1 MATKKLTAKEKEQI
15 AEASKRI
22 EQEAESRENRAAIRK
37 LLARYEPT
45 AYRFLDQAL
54 KTGSLPHACLFLGPK
69 GSLKKDM
76 AFLTAGS
83 LFAESE
89 TGLAEEENLSA
100 DKQMIFTRMAA
111 GDYSSLILI
120 DGYRKSAI
128 SKDEADEIQSRFSV
142 TAAEGGVKVYIIDH
156 MENSSD
162 SAQNSLLK
170 FLEEPARDVYA
181 ILTADHAEGI
191 LPTIRSRC
199 VIVPF
204 RPLPIDVYRKAAE
217 QAGLDPEDAFFL
229 SGISSDFR
237 NMGDQAASYAYQ
249 TAKQMLKQYL
259 NVQGDR
265 RLIVVDYEAR
275 YRVHSSKTD
284 ESVKTADARDANLDV
299 LQLFFSMVMQFCK
312 SVLVHDADGPAW
324 YHNAVSAAMKDSPRI
339 YERKLR
345 IAMEERDRVNRN
357 NDLSLLFAQA
367 MYRMEVESYE

>member
-22 EQEAESRENRAAIRK
+22 EQETESRQNRVQIRK
-37 LLARYEPT
+37 LLAQYEPT

-76 AFLTAGS
+76 AFLVAGS
-83 LFAESE
+83 LFAKTE

-100 DKQMIFTRMAA
+100 EKQMIFTRMAA

-204 RPLPIDVYRKAAE
+204 RPLPADVYRKAAE

-259 NVQGDR
+259 NVQGDQ
-265 RLIVVDYEAR
+265 RLLVVDYEAR
-275 YRVHSSKTD
+275 YRVRSSKTD

-339 YERKLR
+339 YERRLR

-367 MYRMEVESYE
+367 MYRMEVES

>member
-22 EQEAESRENRAAIRK
+22 EQEAESRQNRVQIRK
-37 LLARYEPT
+37 LLAQYEPT

-76 AFLTAGS
+76 AFLVAGS
-83 LFAESE
+83 LFAKTE

-100 DKQMIFTRMAA
+100 EKQMIFTRMAA

-204 RPLPIDVYRKAAE
+204 RPLPADVYRKAAE

-259 NVQGDR
+259 NVQGDQ
-265 RLIVVDYEAR
+265 RLLVVDYEAR
-275 YRVHSSKTD
+275 YRVRSSKTD
-284 ESVKTADARDANLDV
+284 ESVKTADARDANLDM

-324 YHNAVSAAMKDSPRI
+324 YHNAVSAAMNDSPRI
-339 YERKLR
+339 YERRLR

-367 MYRMEVESYE
+367 MYRMEVES

>member
-22 EQEAESRENRAAIRK
+22 EQETESRQNRVQIRK
-37 LLARYEPT
+37 LLAQYEPT

-76 AFLTAGS
+76 AFLVAGS
-83 LFAESE
+83 LFAKTE

-100 DKQMIFTRMAA
+100 EKQMIFTRMAA

-204 RPLPIDVYRKAAE
+204 RPLPADVYRKAAE

-259 NVQGDR
+259 NVQGDQ
-265 RLIVVDYEAR
+265 RLLVVDYEAR
-275 YRVHSSKTD
+275 YRVRSSKTD
-284 ESVKTADARDANLDV
+284 ESVKTADARDANLDM

-324 YHNAVSAAMKDSPRI
+324 YHNAVSAAMNDSPRI
-339 YERKLR
+339 YERRLR

-367 MYRMEVESYE
+367 MYRMEVES

>member
-22 EQEAESRENRAAIRK
+22 EQEAEFRQNRIQIRK
-37 LLARYEPT
+37 LLVQYEPT

-76 AFLTAGS
+76 AFLVAGS
-83 LFAESE
+83 LFAKTE
-89 TGLAEEENLSA
+89 TGLAEEENHSA
-100 DKQMIFTRMAA
+100 EKQMIFTRMAA

-204 RPLPIDVYRKAAE
+204 RPLPADVYRKAAE

-259 NVQGDR
+259 NVQGDQ
-265 RLIVVDYEAR
+265 RLLVVDYEAR
-275 YRVHSSKTD
+275 YRVRSSKTD

-324 YHNAVSAAMKDSPRI
+324 YHNAVSAAMNDSPRI
-339 YERKLR
+339 YERRLR

-367 MYRMEVESYE
+367 MYRMEVES

>member
-22 EQEAESRENRAAIRK
+22 EQEAESRQNRVQIRK
-37 LLARYEPT
+37 LLAQYEPT

-76 AFLTAGS
+76 AFLVAGS
-83 LFAESE
+83 LFAKSE

-100 DKQMIFTRMAA
+100 EKQMIFTRMAA

-204 RPLPIDVYRKAAE
+204 RPLPADVYRKAAE

-265 RLIVVDYEAR
+265 RLLVVDYEAR
-275 YRVHSSKTD
+275 YRVRSSKTD

-299 LQLFFSMVMQFCK
+299 LPLFFSMVMQFCK

-324 YHNAVSAAMKDSPRI
+324 YHNAVSAAMNDSPRI
-339 YERKLR
+339 YERRLR

-367 MYRMEVESYE
+367 MYRMEVES

>member
-22 EQEAESRENRAAIRK
+22 EQEAESRQNRVQIRK
-37 LLARYEPT
+37 LLAQYEPT

-76 AFLTAGS
+76 AFLVAGS
-83 LFAESE
+83 LFAKSE

-100 DKQMIFTRMAA
+100 EKQMIFTRMAA

-204 RPLPIDVYRKAAE
+204 RPLPADVYRKAAE

-265 RLIVVDYEAR
+265 RLLVVDYEAR
-275 YRVHSSKTD
+275 YRVRSSKTD

-324 YHNAVSAAMKDSPRI
+324 YHNAVSAAMNDSPRI
-339 YERKLR
+339 YERRLR

-367 MYRMEVESYE
+367 MYRMEVES

>member
-22 EQEAESRENRAAIRK
+22 EQEAESRQNRVQIRK
-37 LLARYEPT
+37 LLAQYEPT

-76 AFLTAGS
+76 AFLVAGS
-83 LFAESE
+83 LFAKTE

-100 DKQMIFTRMAA
+100 EKQMIFTRMAA

-204 RPLPIDVYRKAAE
+204 RPLPADVYRKAAE

-265 RLIVVDYEAR
+265 RLLVVDYEAR
-275 YRVHSSKTD
+275 YRVRSSKTD

-324 YHNAVSAAMKDSPRI
+324 YHNAVSAAMNDSPRI
-339 YERKLR
+339 YERRLR

-367 MYRMEVESYE
+367 MYRMEVES

>member
-22 EQEAESRENRAAIRK
+22 EQETESRQNRVQIRK
-37 LLARYEPT
+37 LLAQYEPT

-76 AFLTAGS
+76 AFLVAGS
-83 LFAESE
+83 LFAKTE

-100 DKQMIFTRMAA
+100 EKQMIFTRMAA

-204 RPLPIDVYRKAAE
+204 RPLPADVYRKAAE

-259 NVQGDR
+259 NVQGDQ
-265 RLIVVDYEAR
+265 RLLVVDYEAR
-275 YRVHSSKTD
+275 YRVRSSKTD
-284 ESVKTADARDANLDV
+284 ESVKTADARDANLDM

-324 YHNAVSAAMKDSPRI
+324 YHNAVSAAMNDSPRI
-339 YERKLR
+339 YERRLR
-345 IAMEERDRVNRN
+345 LAMEERDRVNRN

-367 MYRMEVESYE
+367 MYRMEVES

>member
-22 EQEAESRENRAAIRK
+22 EQETESRQNRVQIRK
-37 LLARYEPT
+37 LLAQYEPT

-76 AFLTAGS
+76 AFLVAGS
-83 LFAESE
+83 LFAKSE

-100 DKQMIFTRMAA
+100 EKQMIFTRMAA

-204 RPLPIDVYRKAAE
+204 RPLPADVYRKAAE

-265 RLIVVDYEAR
+265 RLLVVDYEAR
-275 YRVHSSKTD
+275 YRVRSSKTD

-324 YHNAVSAAMKDSPRI
+324 YHNAVSAAMNDSPRI
-339 YERKLR
+339 YERRLR

-367 MYRMEVESYE
+367 MYRMEVES

>member
-22 EQEAESRENRAAIRK
+22 EQEAESRQNRVQIRK
-37 LLARYEPT
+37 LLAQYEPT

-76 AFLTAGS
+76 AFLVAGS
-83 LFAESE
+83 LFAKTE

-100 DKQMIFTRMAA
+100 EKQMIFTRMAA

-204 RPLPIDVYRKAAE
+204 RPLPADVYRKAAE

-259 NVQGDR
+259 NVQGDQ
-265 RLIVVDYEAR
+265 RLLVVDYEAR
-275 YRVHSSKTD
+275 YRVRSSKTD

-324 YHNAVSAAMKDSPRI
+324 YHNAVSAAMNDSPRI
-339 YERKLR
+339 YERRLR

-367 MYRMEVESYE
+367 MYRMEVES

>member
-22 EQEAESRENRAAIRK
+22 EQEAESRQNRVQIRK
-37 LLARYEPT
+37 LLAQYEPT

-76 AFLTAGS
+76 AFLVAGS
-83 LFAESE
+83 LFAKSE

-100 DKQMIFTRMAA
+100 EKQMIFTRMAA

-204 RPLPIDVYRKAAE
+204 RPLPADVYRKAAE

-259 NVQGDR
+259 NVQGDQ
-265 RLIVVDYEAR
+265 RLLVVDYEAR
-275 YRVHSSKTD
+275 YRVRSSKTD

-324 YHNAVSAAMKDSPRI
+324 YHNAVSAAMNDSPRI
-339 YERKLR
+339 YERRLR

-367 MYRMEVESYE
+367 MYRMEVES

>member
-22 EQEAESRENRAAIRK
+22 EQEAESRQNRVQIRK
-37 LLARYEPT
+37 LLAQYEPT

-76 AFLTAGS
+76 AFLVAGS
-83 LFAESE
+83 LFAKSE

-100 DKQMIFTRMAA
+100 EKQMIFTRMAA

-204 RPLPIDVYRKAAE
+204 RPLPADVYRKAAE

-259 NVQGDR
+259 NVQGDQ
-265 RLIVVDYEAR
+265 RLLVVDYEAR
-275 YRVHSSKTD
+275 YRVRSSKTD

-299 LQLFFSMVMQFCK
+299 LQLFFSMVMQFSK

-324 YHNAVSAAMKDSPRI
+324 YHNAVSAAMNDSPRI

-367 MYRMEVESYE
+367 MYRMEVES

>member
-22 EQEAESRENRAAIRK
+22 EQEAESRQNRVQIRK
-37 LLARYEPT
+37 LLAQYEPT

-76 AFLTAGS
+76 AFLVAGS
-83 LFAESE
+83 LFAKSE

-100 DKQMIFTRMAA
+100 EKQMIFTRMAA

-204 RPLPIDVYRKAAE
+204 RPLPADVYRKAAE

-259 NVQGDR
+259 NVQGDQ
-265 RLIVVDYEAR
+265 RLLVVDYEAR
-275 YRVHSSKTD
+275 YRVRSSKTD
-284 ESVKTADARDANLDV
+284 ESVKTADARDANLDM

-324 YHNAVSAAMKDSPRI
+324 YHNAVSAAMNDSPRI
-339 YERKLR
+339 YERRLR

-367 MYRMEVESYE
+367 MYRMEVES

>member
-22 EQEAESRENRAAIRK
+22 EQETESRQNRVQIRK
-37 LLARYEPT
+37 LLAQYEPT

-76 AFLTAGS
+76 AFLVAGS
-83 LFAESE
+83 LFAKSE

-100 DKQMIFTRMAA
+100 EKQMIFTRMAA

-204 RPLPIDVYRKAAE
+204 RPLPADVYRKAAE

-259 NVQGDR
+259 NVQGDQ
-265 RLIVVDYEAR
+265 RLLVVDYEAR
-275 YRVHSSKTD
+275 YRVRSSKTD
-284 ESVKTADARDANLDV
+284 ESVKTADARDANLDM

-324 YHNAVSAAMKDSPRI
+324 YHNAVSAAMNDSPRI
-339 YERKLR
+339 YERRLR

-367 MYRMEVESYE
+367 MYRMEVES

>member
-22 EQEAESRENRAAIRK
+22 EQETESRQNRVQIRK
-37 LLARYEPT
+37 LLAQYEPT

-76 AFLTAGS
+76 AFLVAGS
-83 LFAESE
+83 LFAKSE

-100 DKQMIFTRMAA
+100 EKQMIFTRMAA

-204 RPLPIDVYRKAAE
+204 RPLPADVYRKAAE

-259 NVQGDR
+259 NVQGDQ
-265 RLIVVDYEAR
+265 RLLVVDYEAR
-275 YRVHSSKTD
+275 YRVRSSKTD

-324 YHNAVSAAMKDSPRI
+324 YHNAVSAAMNDSPRI
-339 YERKLR
+339 YERRLR

-367 MYRMEVESYE
+367 MYRMEVES

>member
-22 EQEAESRENRAAIRK
+22 EQEAESRQNRVQIRK
-37 LLARYEPT
+37 LLAQYEPT

-76 AFLTAGS
+76 AFLVAGS
-83 LFAESE
+83 LFAKTE

-100 DKQMIFTRMAA
+100 EKQMIFTRMAA

-204 RPLPIDVYRKAAE
+204 RPLPADVYRKAAE

-259 NVQGDR
+259 NVQGDQ
-265 RLIVVDYEAR
+265 RLLVVDYEAR
-275 YRVHSSKTD
+275 YRVRSSKTD

-324 YHNAVSAAMKDSPRI
+324 YHNAVSAAMNDSPRI

-367 MYRMEVESYE
+367 MYRMEVES

>member
-22 EQEAESRENRAAIRK
+22 EQEAESRQNRVQIRK
-37 LLARYEPT
+37 LLAQYEPT

-76 AFLTAGS
+76 AFLVAGS
-83 LFAESE
+83 LFAKSE

-100 DKQMIFTRMAA
+100 EKQMIFTRMAA

-204 RPLPIDVYRKAAE
+204 RPLPADVYRKAAE

-259 NVQGDR
+259 NVQGDQ
-265 RLIVVDYEAR
+265 RLLVVDYEAR
-275 YRVHSSKTD
+275 YRVRSSKTD

-312 SVLVHDADGPAW
+312 SLLVHDADGPAW
-324 YHNAVSAAMKDSPRI
+324 YHNAVSAAMNDSPRI
-339 YERKLR
+339 YERRLR

-367 MYRMEVESYE
+367 MYRMEVES

>member
-22 EQEAESRENRAAIRK
+22 EEEAESRQKRVQIRR
-37 LLARYEPT
+37 LLAQYEPT

-54 KTGSLPHACLFLGPK
+54 QTGSLPHACLFLGPK

-83 LFAESE
+83 LFADSR
-89 TGLAEEENLSA
+89 TGLAEEEHLSEE
-100 DKQMIFTRMAA
+100 KQMIFTRMAA
-111 GDYSSLILI
+111 GDYSSLIFI
-120 DGYRKSAI
+120 DGCRRSAI

-170 FLEEPARDVYA
+170 FLEEPAGDVYA

-199 VIVPF
+199 VMVPF
-204 RPLPIDVYRKAAE
+204 RPLPIEVYRKAAE

-237 NMGDQAASYAYQ
+237 TMGDQAASYAYQ

-259 NVQGDR
+259 DVQGDR
-265 RLIVVDYEAR
+265 RLLVVDYEAR
-275 YRVHSSKTD
+275 YRARSSKTD
-284 ESVKTADARDANLDV
+284 ESVKAADARDANLDV
-299 LQLFFSMVMQFCK
+299 LQLFFSMVMQFFK
-312 SVLVHDADGPAW
+312 SVLIHDAGGPAW

-367 MYRMEVESYE
+367 MYRMEVES

>member
-22 EQEAESRENRAAIRK
+22 EQEAESRQNRVQIRK
-37 LLARYEPT
+37 LLAQYEPT

-76 AFLTAGS
+76 AFLVAGS
-83 LFAESE
+83 LFAKTE

-100 DKQMIFTRMAA
+100 EKQMIFTRMAA

-204 RPLPIDVYRKAAE
+204 RPLPADVYRKAAE
-217 QAGLDPEDAFFL
+217 QAGLDPEDVFFL

-265 RLIVVDYEAR
+265 RLLVVDYEAR
-275 YRVHSSKTD
+275 YRVRSSKTD

-324 YHNAVSAAMKDSPRI
+324 YHNAVSAAMNDSPRI
-339 YERKLR
+339 YERRLR

-367 MYRMEVESYE
+367 MYRMEVES

>member
-15 AEASKRI
+15 AEVSKRI
-22 EQEAESRENRAAIRK
+22 EQEAESRQNRVQIRK
-37 LLARYEPT
+37 LLAQYEPT

-76 AFLTAGS
+76 AFLVAGS
-83 LFAESE
+83 LFAKSE

-100 DKQMIFTRMAA
+100 EKQMIFTRMAA

-204 RPLPIDVYRKAAE
+204 RPLPADVYRKAAE

-265 RLIVVDYEAR
+265 RLLVVDYEAR
-275 YRVHSSKTD
+275 YRVRSSKTD

-324 YHNAVSAAMKDSPRI
+324 YHNAVSAAMNDSPRI
-339 YERKLR
+339 YERRLR

-367 MYRMEVESYE
+367 MYRMEVES

>member
-22 EQEAESRENRAAIRK
+22 EQEAESRQNRVQIRK
-37 LLARYEPT
+37 LLAQYEPT

-76 AFLTAGS
+76 AFLVAGS
-83 LFAESE
+83 LFAKTE

-100 DKQMIFTRMAA
+100 EKQMIFTRMAA

-204 RPLPIDVYRKAAE
+204 RPLPADVYRKAAE

-259 NVQGDR
+259 NVQGDQ
-265 RLIVVDYEAR
+265 RLLVVDYEAR
-275 YRVHSSKTD
+275 YRVRSSKTD

-299 LQLFFSMVMQFCK
+299 LQMFFSMVMQFCK

-324 YHNAVSAAMKDSPRI
+324 YHNAVSAAMNDSPRI
-339 YERKLR
+339 YERRLR

-367 MYRMEVESYE
+367 MYRMEVES

>member
-22 EQEAESRENRAAIRK
+22 EQETESRQNRVQIRK
-37 LLARYEPT
+37 LLAQYEPT

-76 AFLTAGS
+76 AFLVAGS
-83 LFAESE
+83 LFAKTE

-100 DKQMIFTRMAA
+100 EKQMIFTRMAA

-204 RPLPIDVYRKAAE
+204 RPLPADVYRKAAE

-265 RLIVVDYEAR
+265 RLLVVDYEAR
-275 YRVHSSKTD
+275 YRVRSSKTD
-284 ESVKTADARDANLDV
+284 ESVKTADARDANLDM

-324 YHNAVSAAMKDSPRI
+324 YHNAVSAAMNDSPRI
-339 YERKLR
+339 YERRLR

-367 MYRMEVESYE
+367 MYRMEVES

>member
-1 MATKKLTAKEKEQI
+1 MATRKLTAKEKEQI

-22 EQEAESRENRAAIRK
+22 EQEAESRKNRVQIRQ
-37 LLARYEPT
+37 LLAQYEPT

-54 KTGSLPHACLFLGPK
+54 KSGSLPHACLFLGPK

-83 LFAESE
+83 LFAGSE

-100 DKQMIFTRMAA
+100 EKQMIFTRMAA

-170 FLEEPARDVYA
+170 FLEEPAGDVYA

-204 RPLPIDVYRKAAE
+204 RPLPADVYRKAAE

-259 NVQGDR
+259 NVQGDK
-265 RLIVVDYEAR
+265 RLLVVDYETR
-275 YRVHSSKTD
+275 YRVRSSRTD

-324 YHNAVSAAMKDSPRI
+324 YHNAVSAAMNDSPRI

-367 MYRMEVESYE
+367 MYRMEVES

>member
-22 EQEAESRENRAAIRK
+22 EQEAESRQNRVQIRK
-37 LLARYEPT
+37 LLAQYEPT

-76 AFLTAGS
+76 AFLVAGS
-83 LFAESE
+83 LFAKTE

-100 DKQMIFTRMAA
+100 EKQMIFTRMAA

-204 RPLPIDVYRKAAE
+204 RPLPADVYRKAAE
-217 QAGLDPEDAFFL
+217 QAGLDPEDVFFL

-265 RLIVVDYEAR
+265 RLLVVDYEAR
-275 YRVHSSKTD
+275 YRVRSSKTD

-299 LQLFFSMVMQFCK
+299 LQLFLSMVMQFCK

-324 YHNAVSAAMKDSPRI
+324 YHNAVSAAMNDSPRI
-339 YERKLR
+339 YERRLR

-367 MYRMEVESYE
+367 MYRMEVES

>member
-22 EQEAESRENRAAIRK
+22 EQEAESRQNRVQIRK
-37 LLARYEPT
+37 LLAQYEPT

-76 AFLTAGS
+76 AFLVAGS
-83 LFAESE
+83 LFAKTE

-100 DKQMIFTRMAA
+100 EKQMIFTRMAA

-204 RPLPIDVYRKAAE
+204 RPLPADVYRKAAE

-265 RLIVVDYEAR
+265 LLLVVDYEAR
-275 YRVHSSKTD
+275 YRVRSSKTD

-324 YHNAVSAAMKDSPRI
+324 YHNAVSAAMNDSPRI
-339 YERKLR
+339 YERRLR

-367 MYRMEVESYE
+367 MYRMEVES

>member
-22 EQEAESRENRAAIRK
+22 EQEAELRQNRVQIRK
-37 LLARYEPT
+37 LLAQYEPT

-76 AFLTAGS
+76 AFLVAGS
-83 LFAESE
+83 LFGESE

-100 DKQMIFTRMAA
+100 EKQMIFTRMAA

-204 RPLPIDVYRKAAE
+204 RPLPADVYRKAAE

-259 NVQGDR
+259 NVQGDQ
-265 RLIVVDYEAR
+265 RLLVVDYEAR
-275 YRVHSSKTD
+275 YRVRSSKTD

-324 YHNAVSAAMKDSPRI
+324 YHNAVSAAMNDSPRI
-339 YERKLR
+339 YERRLR

-367 MYRMEVESYE
+367 MYRMEVES

>member
-22 EQEAESRENRAAIRK
+22 EQEAESRQNRVQIRK
-37 LLARYEPT
+37 LLAQYEPT

-76 AFLTAGS
+76 AFLVAGS
-83 LFAESE
+83 LFAKSE

-100 DKQMIFTRMAA
+100 EKQMIFTRMAA

-204 RPLPIDVYRKAAE
+204 RPLPADVYRKAAE

-259 NVQGDR
+259 NVQEDR
-265 RLIVVDYEAR
+265 RLLVVDYEAR
-275 YRVHSSKTD
+275 YRVRSSKTD

-324 YHNAVSAAMKDSPRI
+324 YHNAVSAAMNDSPRI
-339 YERKLR
+339 YERRLR

-367 MYRMEVESYE
+367 MYRMEVES

>member
-22 EQEAESRENRAAIRK
+22 EQETESRQNRVQIRK
-37 LLARYEPT
+37 LLAQYEPT

-76 AFLTAGS
+76 AFLVAGS
-83 LFAESE
+83 LFAKTE
-89 TGLAEEENLSA
+89 TGLAEEENFSA
-100 DKQMIFTRMAA
+100 EKQMIFTRMAA

-204 RPLPIDVYRKAAE
+204 RPLPADVYRKAAE

-259 NVQGDR
+259 NVQGDQ
-265 RLIVVDYEAR
+265 RLLVVDYEAR
-275 YRVHSSKTD
+275 YRVRSSKTD

-324 YHNAVSAAMKDSPRI
+324 YHNAVSAAMNDSPRI
-339 YERKLR
+339 YERRLR

-367 MYRMEVESYE
+367 MYRMEVES

>member
-22 EQEAESRENRAAIRK
+22 EQEAESRQNRVQIRK
-37 LLARYEPT
+37 LLAQHEPT

-76 AFLTAGS
+76 AFLVAGS
-83 LFAESE
+83 LFAKSE

-100 DKQMIFTRMAA
+100 EKQMIFTRMAA

-204 RPLPIDVYRKAAE
+204 RPLPADVYRKAAE

-265 RLIVVDYEAR
+265 RLLVVDYEAR
-275 YRVHSSKTD
+275 YRVRSSKTD

-324 YHNAVSAAMKDSPRI
+324 YHNAVSAAMNDSPRI
-339 YERKLR
+339 YERRLR

-367 MYRMEVESYE
+367 MYRMEVES

>member
-22 EQEAESRENRAAIRK
+22 EQETESRQNRVQIRK
-37 LLARYEPT
+37 LLAQYEPT

-76 AFLTAGS
+76 AFLVAGS
-83 LFAESE
+83 LFAKTE

-100 DKQMIFTRMAA
+100 EKQMIFTRMAA

-204 RPLPIDVYRKAAE
+204 RPLPADVYRKAAE

-259 NVQGDR
+259 NVQGDQ
-265 RLIVVDYEAR
+265 RLLVVDYEAR
-275 YRVHSSKTD
+275 YRVRSSKTD
-284 ESVKTADARDANLDV
+284 ESVKTADARDANLDM

-324 YHNAVSAAMKDSPRI
+324 YHNAVSAAMNDSPRI
-339 YERKLR
+339 YERRLR

-367 MYRMEVESYE
+367 MYRMEEES